1 MPPSN
6 VFWSNDE
13 PHKDDV
19 IKAVAHI
26 YDPNSVVFYKR
37 ARGTEQ
43 DDTAVCR
50 VVHHVVTDNC
60 GTAADADTI
69 GPLLVDIRPTRAN
82 VVVLNDDVITGENP
96 PPQRGGRTNYA
107 GHKSARVRLLGSN
120 LGHPFQYLPH
130 LRLEELLHE
139 FH

>member
-1 MPPSN
+1 MIS
-6 VFWSNDE
+6 
-13 PHKDDV
+13 PHKNEI

-26 YDPNSVVFYKR
+26 YNPNGVVFHKR

-82 VVVLNDDVITGENP
+82 VVVLNDDVITGETPLRNVE
-96 PPQRGGRTNYA
+96 A
-107 GHKSARVRLLGSN
+107 GPTTGVIRV
-120 LGHPFQYLPH
+120 HVFDYLVRIWATHFNICPT
-130 LRLEELLHE
+130 
-139 FH
+139 